1 MKHFEPP
8 YGETPL
14 SPDELEALLPDARY
28 VLGGDTINKLAVYD
42 FEQAIQDDVA
52 QQLVADVLSGEISL
66 ATLLSEYDRYRDP
79 SELAVFISTRPLGG

>member
-28 VLGGDTINKLAVYD
+28 VLGGDTINKLAAIVESPEGTLD
-42 FEQAIQDDVA
+42 ILRRPELVEQIRQ
-52 QQLVADVLSGEISL
+52 SL
-66 ATLLSEYDRYRDP
+66 D
-79 SELAVFISTRPLGG
+79 ELAANQAVTLTKDELLKSLPH